1 MAKVCL
7 GDVANERKEN
17 CKTNEYS
24 NHIVGL
30 EHLIP
35 QEVILTQ
42 WAENIETTFTKV
54 FHKGDVLFGRRR
66 AYLKKAAVAPFDG
79 ICSGDITVIEAKP
92 NKIIPEL
99 LPFIIQNDNLF
110 DYAVEKS
117 AGSLSPRVKW
127 SHLQNFE
134 FELPDLDK
142 QRELAELLWAA
153 EETKRTYKNTI
164 IITKKYLHIKFNEIF
179 ESDLFNK
186 SSWDEYSISDIIHR
200 PISGDWGKENKIK
213 NSGVNVI
220 RTTNFTDDGIID
232 YSDVV
237 ARDIDKNKI
246 GEKELRFGDIII
258 EKSGGSDSK
267 PVGRVV
273 MYDKYDKNY
282 ICNNFTSVLRK
293 KSDFIDNDFLFLF
306 LFYSYHNGKTKL
318 YDHKTTGIHNLKLQE
333 YLDNTTI
340 KIPPMEIQ
348 KQFLD
353 LKKTSDKF
361 MKSIEISKKTIKCF
375 TNNVIN
381 QNLTKEV
388 LHV

>member
-1 MAKVCL
+1 MTRVCL

-17 CKTNEYS
+17 CKTNEY
-24 NHIVGL
+24 NDHIVGL

-35 QEVILTQ
+35 QEVTLTQ
-42 WAENIETTFTKV
+42 WAEHIENTFTKV
-54 FHKGDVLFGRRR
+54 FHKGDILFGRRR

-92 NKIIPEL
+92 NKIVPEL

-127 SHLQNFE
+127 SHLQNYE
-134 FELPDLDK
+134 FELPDLNK

-153 EETKRTYKNTI
+153 EETRRSYKKTIVVTKR
-164 IITKKYLHIKFNEIF
+164 YLHTKFNEIY
-179 ESDLFNK
+179 ESSLFNK
-186 SSWDEYSISDIIHR
+186 NSWDEYSISDIINT
-200 PISGDWGKENKIK
+200 PISGDWGKENKMN
-213 NSGVNVI
+213 NSGVNVL

-237 ARDIDKNKI
+237 TRDIDKNKI

-282 ICNNFTSVLRK
+282 ICNNFTSVLRR
-293 KSDFIDNDFLFLF
+293 KSNFIDNDFLFLF
-306 LFYSYHNGKTKL
+306 LFYCYHNGKTKL

-348 KQFLD
+348 KQFVD
-353 LKKTSDKF
+353 LKKTSDNFLKG
-361 MKSIEISKKTIKCF
+361 IETSKKAIECF
-375 TNNVIN
+375 TNSAIN
-381 QNLTKEV
+381 QSLTKEV
-388 LHV
+388 SHV